1 MIVLETDRLLVRH
14 FTLEDSELILRIL
27 NEPSF
32 LQNIGDRGVRTLEQA
47 SAYLREGPIKSYE
60 MHGHGAYVVALKESL
75 QPIGLCGLIK
85 RDAFKDVDIGYAFLP
100 EFWSKGYAL
109 EAAAAV
115 LDYGLNT
122 LRLPKII
129 ALVSPA
135 NAGSIKLLE
144 KLGFAFARE
153 TRISESDASAVAVYE
168 LPEPAESPRG

>member
-1 MIVLETDRLLVRH
+1 
-14 FTLEDSELILRIL
+14 
-27 NEPSF
+27 
-32 LQNIGDRGVRTLEQA
+32 QA

-135 NAGSIKLLE
+135 NTGSIKLLE